1 MVLISPD
8 HPYHHRHHHYLHLNF
23 LHHLLLHFPLQ
34 YIIHC
39 HYVPWLYHPDLCL
52 EEVVHCQTIKH
63 VQNHQSI
70 QIIIVTIT
78 ISILTFFIICYFIFL
93 FNILFTVTMFHDCI
107 ILICALRKLFTVK
120 PLNMYKTINQF
131 KSIIKKSIVGYSSI
145 HIQLC

>member
-1 MVLISPD
+1 MALVLWCSLVPWI
-8 HPYHHRHHHYLHLNF
+8 YNQNF
-23 LHHLLLHFPLQ
+23 WKRTEKMEKMWNIPHIKVFQNKTQITEYWDEVIVMEGTWFSLAL
-34 YIIHC
+34 IIH
-39 HYVPWLYHPDLCL
+39 
-52 EEVVHCQTIKH
+52 
-63 VQNHQSI
+63 
-70 QIIIVTIT
+70 IIIVTII